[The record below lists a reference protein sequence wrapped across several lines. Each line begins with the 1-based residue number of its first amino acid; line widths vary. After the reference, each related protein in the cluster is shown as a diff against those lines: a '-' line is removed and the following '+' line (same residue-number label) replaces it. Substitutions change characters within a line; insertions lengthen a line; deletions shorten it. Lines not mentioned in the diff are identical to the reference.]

1 LRKQYGEN
9 PSTMLYD
16 NILQIELE
24 REQTLLNI
32 KKAEK
37 QMRDLENQQLNIRP

>member
-1 LRKQYGEN
+1 
-9 PSTMLYD
+9 MLYD

-37 QMRDLENQQLNIRP
+37 QMRDLENQQLNIHP